1 MAMAL
6 VGANRHYHWQ
16 EILRRHWISTAHA
29 ARFSKEEANAVLTDC
44 FERVPEVVDRVSSA
58 IPPGFPSAVADA
70 ILKGLESARG
80 RLDAR

>member
-1 MAMAL
+1 
-6 VGANRHYHWQ
+6 
-16 EILRRHWISTAHA
+16 
-29 ARFSKEEANAVLTDC
+29 VLTDC

-70 ILKGLESARG
+70 ILKGLASARG